1 VALSGGCD
9 SSVLLHALNRCA
21 GKLAA
26 PLHAVHVHHGLLPD
40 ADRWTEHCRT
50 TAGRL
55 AVPCDILSVDA
66 APRPGESPESRARQA
81 RYGALAA
88 HLPDRAMLLTA
99 HHRDDQA
106 ETVLL
111 QLLRGAGPAGLA
123 GMAALAECDFGWLG
137 RPLLDIERA
146 DVRAHAIR
154 HALVWVDDPSNADT
168 RFDRNYLRLEVM
180 PLLRA
185 RWPGL
190 GIALARSAGHCAAA
204 ERLAAARGG
213 RLLANARGTDRY
225 RLPLAYLLRE
235 TADDQALLLRHWLV
249 AAGLPVPDANRLR
262 RLISEVALA
271 GANAMPMVRWPG
283 AQVRRYR
290 GALYAMP
297 TLPAIPDEA
306 QIAWPT
312 GRALELP
319 GGLGEL
325 VLGESGLALD
335 AGALGSGKLS
345 VRFRG
350 EGIAAT
356 PAGRRGRRSFKRL
369 CQDWGVPPWLRRR
382 IPLFYVDDRLVAIG
396 DLLACEPFGAR
407 AAGPVVRLLWN
418 RPPYLGQRT

>member
-1 VALSGGCD
+1 
-9 SSVLLHALNRCA
+9 LLHALNLSA
-21 GKLAA
+21 DKLAA
-26 PLHAVHVHHGLLPD
+26 PLRAVHVHHGLLPD

-50 TAGRL
+50 TTKRL
-55 AVPCDILSVDA
+55 AVPCDILSVNA

-123 GMAALAECDFGWLG
+123 AMAALAKRDFGWLG
-137 RPLLDIERA
+137 RPLLDIEQI
-146 DVRAHAIR
+146 DVRAYAER

-168 RFDRNYLRLEVM
+168 RLDRNYLRLEVM

-190 GIALARSAGHCAAA
+190 GVALARSAGHCAAA
-204 ERLAAARGG
+204 ERLTAARGA
-213 RLLANARGTDRY
+213 RLLATATSSDRY
-225 RLPLAYLLRE
+225 QLPLAYLLQQ
-235 TADDQALLLRHWLV
+235 TVDDQALLLRHWLV
-249 AAGLPVPDANRLR
+249 AGGLPLPDANRLR
-262 RLISEVALA
+262 RLVSEVALA

-283 AQVRRYR
+283 AEVRRWR

-297 TLPAIPDEA
+297 TLPEIPDAA

-312 GRALELP
+312 GRALALP

-335 AGALGSGKLS
+335 AGVIESGKLS

-350 EGIAAT
+350 EGVAAT
-356 PAGRRGRRSFKRL
+356 PAGRKGRRSFKRL
-369 CQDWGVPPWLRRR
+369 CQDWGIPPWLRQR

-396 DLLACEPFGAR
+396 DLLACEPFGAS
-407 AAGPVVRLLWN
+407 AAGQVVRLLWN
-418 RPPYLGQRT
+418 RPPYLGQQTHVVKG